1 MGCLLF
7 PLEFFVD
14 CIIEGWFYLMVSI
27 VPERCLSRTL
37 RTIIKIFV
45 WIFSILITFI
55 MILGFLAIISPDPET
70 HSVGKYMF
78 FIPLGISAIQIVLGI
93 IVRVITKKKK

>member
-7 PLEFFVD
+7 PLEFLVD

-37 RTIIKIFV
+37 RTVIKILV
-45 WIFSILITFI
+45 WIFSILLTFI
-55 MILGFLAIISPDPET
+55 MLLGFLAIISPESDT
-70 HSVGKYMF
+70 RLLGKYMF
-78 FIPLGISAIQIVLGI
+78 FIPLGISAIQIILGI
-93 IVRVITKKKK
+93 IVRINTKKKK

>member
-1 MGCLLF
+1 MLIVSVRV
-7 PLEFFVD
+7 FFD

-55 MILGFLAIISPDPET
+55 MILGFLAIISPEPET